1 MFLLLTAKGKIMS
14 ENNGKTVS
22 TKDISVKI
30 EKEVNSK
37 SCNIVRFSEKLVPAL
52 KDDRNIEWS

>member
-1 MFLLLTAKGKIMS
+1 MS
-14 ENNGKTVS
+14 KNNGKTVS

-37 SCNIVRFSEKLVPAL
+37 SCNIVGFSEKLVPAL